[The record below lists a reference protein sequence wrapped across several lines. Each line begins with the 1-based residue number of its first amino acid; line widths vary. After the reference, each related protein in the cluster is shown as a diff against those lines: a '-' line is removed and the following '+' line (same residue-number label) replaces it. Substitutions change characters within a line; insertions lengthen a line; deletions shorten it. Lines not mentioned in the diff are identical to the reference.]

1 MKMMLPAVALLASAV
16 YGGSHCSSIK
26 KQGDCNADSE
36 CIFKNGCH
44 SRADGIPCDIF
55 NKKTEAKTRSR
66 AGGCNDEPK
75 CVFDEEVPQCVAI
88 AEIQSNLRADR
99 ICRSFFKSRRRCEG
113 AVGLCEFH
121 GICVHKDILPE
132 CSEFSSDR
140 LNSKRRCVERPAELD
155 GVHCVW
161 YKENKKDTAR
171 CLPSNEVPDTS
182 DLSECN
188 RKASKACRLDN
199 TCFWR
204 QANRYCEDLVCATL
218 NYNFCSGSFYEGQ
231 CVWTG
236 SECQDA

>member
-1 MKMMLPAVALLASAV
+1 MLLAVALLASAV

-26 KQGDCNADSE
+26 RKHTCTDDAE

-55 NKKTEAKTRSR
+55 NKKTDAKTRRR

-75 CVFDEEVPQCVAI
+75 CVFDEEIPQCVAI
-88 AEIQSNLRADR
+88 ADITSNLRADR
-99 ICRSFFKSRRRCEG
+99 ICRSFFKSERRCAG
-113 AVGLCEFH
+113 AEGLCEFK
-121 GICVHKDILPE
+121 GICVQKGIFPE

-140 LNSKRRCVERPAELD
+140 LRSKRRCNNRPAEED
-155 GVHCVW
+155 GTHCVW
-161 YKENKKDTAR
+161 YKENKKSIPQ
-171 CLPSNEVPDTS
+171 CLPNTEVPDTS
-182 DLSECN
+182 HLTECN

-204 QANRYCEDLVCATL
+204 QANRFCEDLDCSLL
-218 NYNFCSGSFYEGQ
+218 NFNFCSGSFYEGQ

-236 SECQDA
+236 SVCQDA